1 MPLSSQ
7 KHRRLCPYWSH
18 CGLSGNSCSM
28 PRGWGLFH
36 LALLFSVPGTARLG
50 CDLLGIPVPQVTE
63 HPLALSSFCYSD
75 CCSQLGHDST
85 GFGGFGVSE
94 DPHETDRGHITFS
107 AVPVSP
113 ASSVRTHTL
122 LIPCFSL
129 VPLLSVL
136 QWKVPTLSLL
146 SSQSR

>member
-18 CGLSGNSCSM
+18 CELSGNPCLM
-28 PRGWGLFH
+28 PPGWGLFH
-36 LALLFSVPGTARLG
+36 LALLLSLPGTARVG
-50 CDLLGIPVPQVTE
+50 CDLLEVPIPQVTE
-63 HPLALSSFCYSD
+63 HPLSLSSSCYSG
-75 CCSQLGHDST
+75 CCSQLGCDST
-85 GFGGFGVSE
+85 GFGDSE
-94 DPHETDRGHITFS
+94 DTHGTDRGHITFS
-107 AVPVSP
+107 AVPVAP
-113 ASSVRTHTL
+113 ASLVRTHTL
-122 LIPCFSL
+122 VIPCFSL